1 MLKSIAK
8 SASSSKRERAE
19 TSSEEDA
26 DEFNLGAED
35 ANAKRAKRSLGMKAT
50 MNAMVNTTDTNNT
63 TPPPMKKADPDSSF
77 ITSSLRKSK
86 KSKSDKEENGGRGGR
101 QLRFTATA
109 NNSSKQAILDDDEEI
124 GGDSTREE
132 GDDDAARTRTTR
144 RRTTALANN
153 ANANNISKVEH
164 GGMMKRGRKRFI
176 DSIFSPMFSFLS
188 GRRRRVK
195 KSSRY
200 PRHVWKKSPRRR
212 KVPTPNGLEADLK
225 PTSRNNATK
234 TR

>member
-1 MLKSIAK
+1 MF
-8 SASSSKRERAE
+8 R
-19 TSSEEDA
+19 
-26 DEFNLGAED
+26 DESNDECDGY
-35 ANAKRAKRSLGMKAT
+35 
-50 MNAMVNTTDTNNT
+50 TTDTNNT
-63 TPPPMKKADPDSSF
+63 DPMGKADPDSSF

-188 GRRRRVK
+188 GTEAAGKRGVAISSAAVSEEESDGAA
-195 KSSRY
+195 KSTN
-200 PRHVWKKSPRRR
+200 
-212 KVPTPNGLEADLK
+212 TPNGLEAWI
-225 PTSRNNATK
+225 
-234 TR
+234 